1 MEVVLNLPKKLVI
14 DLSES
19 AAESKKSVDE
29 VVSERL
35 QNFSISESK
44 NTFSNSS
51 DEEVLRAAKLWM
63 PEKQS
68 NRHSELLYKN
78 QAGTL
83 TANEK
88 TELDFFQQVYRLALV
103 RKSEGIAEA
112 LRRGLI
118 ETVDQLQ

>member
-19 AAESKKSVDE
+19 AAESKMSFDE

-35 QNFSISESK
+35 QNFSFGKSE

-68 NRHSELLYKN
+68 SRHSELLYKN

-83 TANEK
+83 NAEEQ
-88 TELDFFQQVYRLALV
+88 TELDFFQQVYRLALI
-103 RKSEGIAEA
+103 RKSQGIAEA

-118 ETVDQLQ
+118 ESVDQLK